1 MERLTISLV
10 PRSAT
15 ALERAVAVTGS
26 SKTDAINKAA
36 QVYAYLEEVL
46 SAGGSVYIR
55 EPGEETAILKFF

>member
-1 MERLTISLV
+1 MDRITVNLV

-15 ALERAVAVTGS
+15 ALERTVAVTGS
-26 SKTDAINKAA
+26 SKTDAINKAV

-46 SAGGSVYIR
+46 SAGGSVYVR